1 MRDPNGKGESS
12 DRGKRWTSEAR
23 VQIRRI
29 LHLVLPVL
37 PAVVLLLAWE
47 LSGRYFLDTTI
58 LGQPSEIIRSV
69 LSHAMHARIW
79 YDTWITTSEILVG
92 YGIGVLLGAVL
103 GYCVGISVAMARMI
117 EPYVLL
123 LNAIPKVAVAPLFIV
138 VFGIGLASKV
148 AIVVSLVFFLMF
160 YAVYVGLRTLDVE
173 FIHQARIMGV
183 SRAEEIRY
191 IVLPAI
197 MPNVLVGMK
206 TSAASAVIGAI
217 IGEIVASRAGLG
229 FFILE
234 AAGILNANDIWVGV
248 AYLMLVLLVM
258 TGIIGLLERYL
269 LRWMPQRRIG

>member
-1 MRDPNGKGESS
+1 MRDTDPKRNGGGGGRRSVGV
-12 DRGKRWTSEAR
+12 RAQLQR
-23 VQIRRI
+23 V
-29 LHLVLPVL
+29 LHLALPIL
-37 PAVVLLLAWE
+37 PAVVLLLLWQ
-47 LSGRYFLDTTI
+47 LSGRYLIDTTI
-58 LGQPSEIIRSV
+58 LGLPSEIIASFFG
-69 LSHAMHARIW
+69 HALRTRIW

-92 YGIGVLLGAVL
+92 YGIGVVLGAVL
-103 GYCVGISVAMARMI
+103 GYCVGISAAMARMI

-138 VFGIGLASKV
+138 FFGIGLASKV

-173 FIHQARIMGV
+173 FIYQARIMGV
-183 SRAEEIRY
+183 SRFEEIRY

-197 MPNVLVGMK
+197 LPNVLVGMK

-234 AAGILNANDIWVGV
+234 AAGILNVNDIWVGV
-248 AYLMLVLLVM
+248 AYLMLVLLLM
-258 TGIIGLLERYL
+258 TGIIGLLERHL
-269 LRWMPQRRIG
+269 LRWMPRKSIG